1 MNKFDTLFN
10 MFMEE
15 VSTFLDSENKIKNN
29 DEESDTEATSNDNNQ
44 DITAECCEGGA
55 GIDVR

>member
-15 VSTFLDSENKIKNN
+15 VSTFLDSENKVKK
-29 DEESDTEATSNDNNQ
+29 DEESDTETTSDNNSQ